1 MPDHPTD
8 PVFRPGLFAGT
19 VALVT
24 GGGSGIGAT
33 TARQLA
39 GLGAHVVLAGR
50 TQSRLDDT
58 ADLIRSEG
66 GQVST
71 QAGDIRDDD
80 DVAAIVAAATAPTG
94 RIDVLVNNAGGQFFS
109 PVDGISRNGFEA
121 VVATNLTG
129 TFLMCKAVHAA
140 SMRDHGGAIVN
151 MGMLNQRGFPGMAHS
166 GAARAGVDNLTQT
179 LALEW
184 APSGIRVN
192 GVAPGWIDSSGVQTY
207 PEHVRALLAGV
218 VDQTPAR
225 RAGTELE
232 VANAITFLASPGAT
246 FITGVTLRIDG
257 GAELARPNW
266 FVAEH
271 DNWPAAP
278 SLD

>member
-1 MPDHPTD
+1 MAD
-8 PVFRPGLFAGT
+8 PVFRPGLFDDK

-24 GGGSGIGAT
+24 GGGSGIGAM

-50 TQSRLDDT
+50 TQARLDAT
-58 ADLIRSEG
+58 AGHIRSEG

-80 DVAAIVAAATAPTG
+80 DVAAIVATAAAPTG
-94 RIDVLVNNAGGQFFS
+94 RIDILVNNAGGQFFS

-129 TFLMCKAVHAA
+129 TFLMCQAVHAA
-140 SMRDHGGAIVN
+140 SMRDHGGVIVN
-151 MGMLNQRGFPGMAHS
+151 MGMLNDRGFPGMAHS
-166 GAARAGVDNLTQT
+166 GAARAGVANLTQT

-192 GVAPGWIDSSGVQTY
+192 GVAPGWIDGSGAQTY
-207 PEHVRALLAGV
+207 PDEIRSLLASV
-218 VDQTPAR
+218 IDQTPAR

-232 VANAITFLASPGAT
+232 VANAITFLASPGAS

-266 FVAEH
+266 YVPEH
-271 DNWPAAP
+271 DNWPTAP
-278 SLD
+278 VLGD